1 MSFTKLT
8 DADFAGN
15 NIQSIVGDTVIGNAA
30 ELKRLCDAP
39 AQETGADALNGLIDE
54 LEAVTGAESLGAD
67 AVAAGAG
74 DTVQQNL
81 DYLYAQ
87 GTAEAAARAAAD
99 ALKADAADVYTKAQI
114 AAKVNMTDGAIASV
128 AGIASPGGNIAVTGG
143 EGISVTTAGTTV
155 TITATGTATPGAH
168 ASTHAAGGTDAITP
182 ASIGAASASELAGK
196 ADKSTAF
203 STTLT
208 AESWSGES
216 APYGQTVIAPGVT
229 ATSNN
234 EILPGADVTQAELE
248 ALQAANLVDGGQEEG
263 YIFLKAWGDRPA
275 IDLPIRVIVRGD
287 A

>member
-30 ELKRLCDAP
+30 ELKRLFDAP
-39 AQETGADALNGLIDE
+39 AQETVADALNGLIDE

-196 ADKSTAF
+196 ADKSTMV

-208 AESWSGES
+208 AESWTGES
-216 APYGQTVIAPGVT
+216 APYAQTVIVPGVT

-234 EILPGADVTQAELE
+234 EVLPGADVTQAELE

-263 YIFLKAWGDRPA
+263 YIFLKAWGEKPE

>member
-30 ELKRLCDAP
+30 ELKRLFDAP
-39 AQETGADALNGLIDE
+39 AQETVADALNGLIDE
-54 LEAVTGAESLGAD
+54 LEAVTGAESLGAY

-182 ASIGAASASELAGK
+182 ASIGAASVSELAGK
-196 ADKSTAF
+196 ADKSTTV
-203 STTLT
+203 STTLP

-216 APYGQTVIAPGVT
+216 APYGQTVIVPGVT

-234 EILPGADVTQAELE
+234 EVLPGADVTQAELE

-263 YIFLKAWGDRPA
+263 YIFLKAWGDRPE